1 MTEHVHKKV
10 QQTKSTAPFPDGV
23 MYTTCPSFKTTDVLH
38 VGSTPFVRLQQYSGD
53 QQQHTEFSTFSLDSV
68 LSIQLSRQK
77 RLPGYQPSPG
87 FHDFSTRLFT
97 QSNNRRSFQQYPHM
111 KVNLLILERDRPGYW
126 SFVPM
131 KLAVYS
137 LKFMKLAVYSLKFR
151 ASSFID
157 LPPSPRTPTFARR
170 RALANQNV
178 WHACVLYIV
187 LLWAH
192 ALLRSALRDV
202 TSSVTHSHLSFTER
216 RSLNGEA
223 MKKGAIHEV
232 CWPFLFGFV
241 FRNWNGCANVS
252 VLLQLPRWQ
261 TPLWWSILELFNW
274 IQSRQHNC
282 QQPCFFF
289 FFFFLVQSF
298 VM

>member
-178 WHACVLYIV
+178 WHACVLYYSYCI
-187 LLWAH
+187 LFCFGRM
-192 ALLRSALRDV
+192 RSWDRLSV
-202 TSSVTHSHLSFTER
+202 TSRHQSLTRTC
-216 RSLNGEA
+216 RSLNVVHWTA
-223 MKKGAIHEV
+223 KPWKKARFMKFAGL
-232 CWPFLFGFV
+232 FLFGFV
-241 FRNWNGCANVS
+241 VRNWNRCVNVS
-252 VLLQLPRWQ
+252 VLLQLPRWRKN
-261 TPLWWSILELFNW
+261 TT
-274 IQSRQHNC
+274 
-282 QQPCFFF
+282 
-289 FFFFLVQSF
+289 LVLNPR
-298 VM
+298 VI